1 MREAP
6 EIVRPGAT
14 AQESCQFCLCL
25 MKKPAVVVRST
36 GERSRGAQEVP
47 YGAAIEKA
55 RKRQVAALFGQAG
68 ESNLFLALKR

>member
-1 MREAP
+1 MRETP

-55 RKRQVAALFGQAG
+55 RKRQVLLFLVKRG
-68 ESNLFLALKR
+68 ESNLFLVLKR

>member
-1 MREAP
+1 
-6 EIVRPGAT
+6 
-14 AQESCQFCLCL
+14 

>member
-1 MREAP
+1 
-6 EIVRPGAT
+6 
-14 AQESCQFCLCL
+14 

-55 RKRQVAALFGQAG
+55 RKRQVLLFLVKRG